1 MSNSKAAKKGAAA
14 SDYKEPTPEAF
25 LEVRARKIDVS
36 PSLFALCVGYES
48 GEWRARQLVAHM
60 MEWLP
65 DFALTYEERRSFG
78 TQNAVRRMRKA
89 AKTIY
94 KTEKFAKR
102 GEFGELLL
110 HIAIRQI
117 FETVPA
123 VSKIYYKDSSN
134 DTVKGFD
141 AVHVVVT
148 PSNLELWLGEA
159 KFYDNISRAITD
171 VVKELDAHTG
181 TGFLRDEFI
190 AITNKIDTRWPHAD
204 RLKKLIDPNTSIDGI
219 FDAVCIPVLLTYD
232 SPTVAGHDSVCAKYV
247 EEFKTE
253 VMKNHGSFCGKHLP
267 PLRIHL
273 FLLPLKSKSKLVEAL
288 DEELKA
294 WQKV

>member
-1 MSNSKAAKKGAAA
+1 MSKSKVAKKGDTTT
-14 SDYKEPTPEAF
+14 DYKEPIPEEF
-25 LEVRARKIDVS
+25 LEVRVQKIDVA
-36 PSLFALCVGYES
+36 PSLFALCAGFES
-48 GEWRARQLVAHM
+48 GEWRAQQLVAHM

-65 DFALTYEERRSFG
+65 DFALTYEERHSFG

-89 AKTIY
+89 AQTVY

-110 HIAIRQI
+110 HIAIRQV

-141 AVHVVVT
+141 AVHVIVAPT
-148 PSNLELWLGEA
+148 SLELWLGEA
-159 KFYDNISRAITD
+159 KFYDNIARAIAD
-171 VVKELDAHTG
+171 VVNELDMHTK

-190 AITNKIDTRWPHAD
+190 AITNKIDPRWPHAE
-204 RLKKLIDPNTSIDGI
+204 RLRKLIDPNTSIDGI

-232 SPTVAGHDSVCAKYV
+232 SPTVAAHEAVCAKYV
-247 EEFKTE
+247 AEFKAE
-253 VMKNHGSFCGKHLP
+253 VTKHHVTFCGKMLP

-273 FLLPLKSKSKLVEAL
+273 FLLPLKSKSRLVAAL
-288 DEELKA
+288 DKELKA
-294 WQKV
+294 